1 GAEGTEFM
9 SSRSR
14 VVVRPRIADS
24 RTMEVWQQSARQ
36 VAQYNAAVVVRGVL
50 LQHLQGVPAH
60 GQS

>member
-1 GAEGTEFM
+1 M

-36 VAQYNAAVVVRGVL
+36 VAQYYAAVVVRGVMIGGVL